1 MKYQLWDSVSYGHME
16 PLVPFT
22 KLFESNTLNDV
33 VEHID
38 NINSEQTMFVSLK
51 NGDILFKTK
60 DVIYE
65 SPDGEVIYKRSPL
78 SNKRTK
84 IN

>member
-51 NGDILFKTK
+51 NGDILFNTK

>member
-51 NGDILFKTK
+51 NGDILFNTK

-65 SPDGEVIYKRSPL
+65 SPDREVIYKRSPL

>member
-51 NGDILFKTK
+51 NGVILFNTK

-65 SPDGEVIYKRSPL
+65 SPDGEVIYKRIPL

>member
-22 KLFESNTLNDV
+22 KIYESDILSDV

-38 NINSEQTMFVSLK
+38 NINSEQTMFVILK
-51 NGDILFKTK
+51 GGNILFNTK

-65 SPDGEVIYKRSPL
+65 SPDGKVIYKRSPL
-78 SNKRTK
+78 SNKRIK